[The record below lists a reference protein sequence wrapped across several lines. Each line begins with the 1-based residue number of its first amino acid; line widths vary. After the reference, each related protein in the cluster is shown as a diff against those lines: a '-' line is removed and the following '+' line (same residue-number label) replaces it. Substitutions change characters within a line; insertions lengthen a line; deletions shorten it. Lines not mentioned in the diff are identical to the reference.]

1 MLKRITIDGEVGRE
15 DGQVSASWVKSQLP
29 TNGIDPIEVCIHSEG
44 GSVIEGFAIYDAL
57 KAYAGPKRCIISS
70 SAFSISS
77 FIPMAFDD
85 VEITPNGYL
94 MMHKPYMGCEGD
106 DVEFAKRSTLLT
118 DMTTNMVNAY
128 AMKTGKSIDEIKAI
142 LANETYMNAT
152 TALANGFVNR
162 ITPTPVMGRVFAK
175 VKTMPHGIVQALFG
189 AGLSGDNREP
199 TKEKSMSES
208 QTPVAATVQQIKAA
222 YPKAKS
228 DFIVKCLEAAMPMPQ
243 VAEAA
248 YAEVMIDN
256 QSLADRIATLE
267 AKLAAMEATE
277 ATEPPMAADPVPP
290 TPPVAA
296 APIAPVAKSKSGVAP
311 LAKSHAAAAVSAKAK
326 WNEVL
331 QAKISSG
338 VVRAK
343 AVFAV
348 DAENPGLRQQMIDEV
363 NAERSA

>member
-1 MLKRITIDGEVGRE
+1 
-15 DGQVSASWVKSQLP
+15 
-29 TNGIDPIEVCIHSEG
+29 
-44 GSVIEGFAIYDAL
+44 
-57 KAYAGPKRCIISS
+57 
-70 SAFSISS
+70 
-77 FIPMAFDD
+77 
-85 VEITPNGYL
+85 
-94 MMHKPYMGCEGD
+94 
-106 DVEFAKRSTLLT
+106 
-118 DMTTNMVNAY
+118 
-128 AMKTGKSIDEIKAI
+128 
-142 LANETYMNAT
+142 
-152 TALANGFVNR
+152 
-162 ITPTPVMGRVFAK
+162 
-175 VKTMPHGIVQALFG
+175 
-189 AGLSGDNREP
+189 
-199 TKEKSMSES
+199 
-208 QTPVAATVQQIKAA
+208 
-222 YPKAKS
+222 
-228 DFIVKCLEAAMPMPQ
+228 MPQ

>member
-1 MLKRITIDGEVGRE
+1 MVKSMNRLKSQQPRSQSVLKRITIDGEVGRE

-189 AGLSGDNREP
+189 AVLVAITENRQRKNLCQNLKPPSLLRSNKSKQRIRRLSLTSLSSAWR
-199 TKEKSMSES
+199 
-208 QTPVAATVQQIKAA
+208 QQCRCHKL
-222 YPKAKS
+222 PRR
-228 DFIVKCLEAAMPMPQ
+228 PMP
-243 VAEAA
+243 
-248 YAEVMIDN
+248 
-256 QSLADRIATLE
+256 R
-267 AKLAAMEATE
+267 
-277 ATEPPMAADPVPP
+277 
-290 TPPVAA
+290 
-296 APIAPVAKSKSGVAP
+296 
-311 LAKSHAAAAVSAKAK
+311 
-326 WNEVL
+326 
-331 QAKISSG
+331 
-338 VVRAK
+338 
-343 AVFAV
+343 
-348 DAENPGLRQQMIDEV
+348 
-363 NAERSA
+363 

>member
-15 DGQVSASWVKSQLP
+15 DGQVSSSWVKSQLP
-29 TNGIDPIEVCIHSEG
+29 LNGLDPIEVCIHSEG

-57 KAYAGPKRCIISS
+57 KAYAGPKRCVIAS

-94 MMHKPYMGCEGD
+94 MLHKPYMGFEGD
-106 DVEFAKRSTLLT
+106 DVDFAKRSLLLS

-128 AMKTGKSIDEIKAI
+128 AMKTGKSADEIRGI
-142 LANETYMNAT
+142 LATETFMDAT

-162 ITPTPVMGRVFAK
+162 ITPSPVMGRVFAK

-199 TKEKSMSES
+199 TKGKTVSES
-208 QTPVAATVQQIKAA
+208 QAPVAATIKEIKAA
-222 YPKAKS
+222 YPKAKAE
-228 DFIVKCLEAAMPMPQ
+228 FIVKCMEQSMPMPQ

-267 AKLAAMEATE
+267 SKIAAMESTE
-277 ATEPPMAADPVPP
+277 ATEPPVAAEPVV
-290 TPPVAA
+290 PPVAV
-296 APIAPVAKSKSGVAP
+296 APLAKAKSGVAP
-311 LAKSHAAAAVSAKAK
+311 MAQAKSKPVVSAKK
-326 WNEVL
+326 TWSDL
-331 QAKISSG
+331 IQAKVTAG
-338 VVRAK
+338 MPRAK
-343 AVFAV
+343 AATLVNK
-348 DAENPGLRQQMIDEV
+348 ENPGLREQMLDEV
-363 NAERSA
+363 NA